1 MNEVSKHW
9 QVQKG
14 WLNYLVDP
22 YRREGWLKLEPER
35 PRAEV
40 GFPTADQGFPTF
52 QGTLFGYYGI

>member
-1 MNEVSKHW
+1 M
-9 QVQKG
+9 QKG

-22 YRREGWLKLEPER
+22 YRREAWLKLEPER